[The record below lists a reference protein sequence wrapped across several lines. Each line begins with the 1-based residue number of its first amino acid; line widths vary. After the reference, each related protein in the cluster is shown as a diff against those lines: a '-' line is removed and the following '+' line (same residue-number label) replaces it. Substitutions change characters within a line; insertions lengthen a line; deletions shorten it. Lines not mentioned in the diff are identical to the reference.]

1 MNNEYERKFLLNSYP
16 VIFMQFKKES
26 IKQWYLTN
34 PNDLI
39 SVRIRLYNDNRCYL
53 DLKRGLGMERYEYGS
68 KCSYDDVKD
77 LLTDVPC
84 VEKDRYKLHVDN
96 YLLIIDE
103 FKDGLKLIEI
113 ESDDKN
119 LILNFEPFDWFGKEV
134 TDDIRYTN
142 NWIAYDRS

>member
-1 MNNEYERKFLLNSYP
+1 MQWKVQKKILVKKNNDIVNLS
-16 VIFMQFKKES
+16 MA
-26 IKQWYLTN
+26 
-34 PNDLI
+34 
-39 SVRIRLYNDNRCYL
+39 
-53 DLKRGLGMERYEYGS
+53 
-68 KCSYDDVKD
+68 
-77 LLTDVPC
+77 
-84 VEKDRYKLHVDN
+84 N